1 MGFYL
6 SMCLKVAIHACWIDE
21 ASGRNSDLPDTKLEA
36 PVVGGLF
43 LGRSMQGWTAFKI
56 CIQWYSIFIQN
67 IHNINN
73 SSKNL
78 LAHWWMLE
86 FRCSI
91 TFICFQRWYFLMILA
106 YSGPGWSQPPSPLC
120 LPLLWCFRWM
130 LGLGM
135 AWFDFPTDA
144 GRELASHTKPLSA
157 CKRA

>member
-1 MGFYL
+1 MIILLVGFYL

-21 ASGRNSDLPDTKLEA
+21 ASGRNSDLPDAKLLEA

-67 IHNINN
+67 IHN

-78 LAHWWMLE
+78 LAHWWMFE

-91 TFICFQRWYFLMILA
+91 FHIFSALIFLILA
-106 YSGPGWSQPPSPLC
+106 QVGHNHHLHCACHHYGALAGCGVWEWPGL
-120 LPLLWCFRWM
+120 M
-130 LGLGM
+130 V
-135 AWFDFPTDA
+135 WFSNWRGTRTSF
-144 GRELASHTKPLSA
+144 TKPLGA
-157 CKRA
+157 W